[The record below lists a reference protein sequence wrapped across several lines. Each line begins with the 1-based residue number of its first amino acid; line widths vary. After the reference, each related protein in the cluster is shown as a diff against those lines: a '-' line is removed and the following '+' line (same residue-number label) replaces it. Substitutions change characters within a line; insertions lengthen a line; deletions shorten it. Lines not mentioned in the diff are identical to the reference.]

1 MGMLHSIRQ
10 RQDAMKKR
18 IKGSK
23 ASNVV
28 ALGRLWLQLEELDQ
42 QIDSLNLKSKRH
54 QQKLRR
60 IQLQLH
66 DALERKAG
74 FAS

>member
-1 MGMLHSIRQ
+1 
-10 RQDAMKKR
+10 MKKK
-18 IKGSK
+18 IKASK
-23 ASNVV
+23 ASKVV
-28 ALGRLWLQLEELDQ
+28 TLGRLWLQLEELDQ

>member
-1 MGMLHSIRQ
+1 
-10 RQDAMKKR
+10 MKKK
-18 IKGSK
+18 IKASK
-23 ASNVV
+23 ASKVV